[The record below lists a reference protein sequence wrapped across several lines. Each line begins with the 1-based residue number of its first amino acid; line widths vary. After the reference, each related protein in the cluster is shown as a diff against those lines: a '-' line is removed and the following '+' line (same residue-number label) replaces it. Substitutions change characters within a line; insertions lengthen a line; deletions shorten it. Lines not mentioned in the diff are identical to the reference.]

1 MMLNLVTMWFA
12 KKEKSLEDSSD
23 LQYTPDEVAIKQ
35 VLVNCLEEWYGNLF
49 QHQVIAVPQDN
60 LVNEMLKLL
69 EKYK

>member
-1 MMLNLVTMWFA
+1 MPQLEDWFA